1 MLKKFALFIS
11 LLVCASFAF
20 ADNSTYK
27 SPFSLGTYPPS
38 GATPY
43 CLSGTPTIP
52 AGYFVATVVNSS
64 VSPISLSDGTN
75 TYIATITGNA
85 ISCFIKQ

>member
-1 MLKKFALFIS
+1 MIKKYALFMG
-11 LLVCASFAF
+11 LLFCASIAV

-27 SPFSLGTYPPS
+27 SPFSLGTYPPA

-64 VSPISLSDGTN
+64 ISPISLSDGTN
-75 TYIATITGNA
+75 TYIATVVGNA
-85 ISCFIKQ
+85 IGCFIKQ